1 MRRLLQ
7 FLIDASC
14 VVGRQIG
21 WLILPLVVFVCGAV
35 LAAQLGVNQIVSWS
49 GSVPLIGDAL
59 TVNSLLDLQ
68 WSIFAL
74 VVLFGGVYALRDDQH
89 VSVDFLSF
97 GFSPR
102 VRLIIRTIGDLILLV
117 PFAAIIVWYGTRF
130 AVSSFNSGE
139 SSTYGGLMDRW
150 MVKACVPIAFAL
162 LGIFGL
168 SRALLTILDLA
179 SPQARDERTSDR

>member
-7 FLIDASC
+7 FLIDACC
-14 VVGRQIG
+14 VIGSQVG

-35 LAAQLGVNQIVSWS
+35 VAAHFGINQIASWS
-49 GSVPLIGDAL
+49 QPLPLLGDAL
-59 TVNSLLDLQ
+59 TVNTLLDLQ

-89 VSVDFLSF
+89 VSVDFLSA

-102 VRLIIRTIGDLILLV
+102 TRLIIRTIGDLVLLV
-117 PFAAIIVWYGTRF
+117 PFTVIIVWFGTKF
-130 AVSSFNSGE
+130 ALSSFASGE

-150 MVKACVPIAFAL
+150 MVKACVPIAFAM

-168 SRALLTILDLA
+168 CRALLTILDLI
-179 SPQARDERTSDR
+179 SPANDERASER

>member
-14 VVGRQIG
+14 AIGRQVG

-35 LAAQLGVNQIVSWS
+35 VAAQLGINQIVGWS
-49 GSVPLIGDAL
+49 GSIPLLGDAL

-89 VSVDFLSF
+89 VSVDFLSA

-102 VRLIIRTIGDLILLV
+102 VRLIIRTVGDLILLV
-117 PFAAIIVWYGTRF
+117 PFAAIIVWYGTKF
-130 AVSSFNSGE
+130 AMSSFASGE
-139 SSTYGGLMDRW
+139 GSTYGGLIDRW
-150 MVKACVPIAFAL
+150 MVKACVPFAFAL

-168 SRALLTILDLA
+168 SRALLTILDLIG
-179 SPQARDERTSDR
+179 PTGTDEKATDR

>member
-7 FLIDASC
+7 FLIDACC
-14 VVGRQIG
+14 VIGSHVG

-35 LAAQLGVNQIVSWS
+35 VAAHFGINQIASWS
-49 GSVPLIGDAL
+49 QPLPLLGDAL
-59 TVNSLLDLQ
+59 TVNTLLDLQ

-89 VSVDFLSF
+89 VSVDFLSA

-102 VRLIIRTIGDLILLV
+102 TRLIIRTIGDLVLLV
-117 PFAAIIVWYGTRF
+117 PFTVIIVWFGTRF
-130 AVSSFNSGE
+130 ALSSFASGE

-150 MVKACVPIAFAL
+150 MVKACVPIAFAM

-168 SRALLTILDLA
+168 CRALLTILDLI
-179 SPQARDERTSDR
+179 SPATDERGSER